1 MIIKNGSVNDAVNRE
16 AYVADIRI
24 TDGKIAAGI

>member
-1 MIIKNGSVNDAVNRE
+1 MIIRNGSVNDAVNRE

-24 TDGKIAAGI
+24 PTERLLK